1 MTSIVDT
8 TVKHYRSDMPEAPVL
23 NGVAGSKIAQ
33 LEACLVTGYGL
44 KAATSLTVASGIATL
59 TFAGGASAAW
69 PDAVIL
75 LAGANNAALNGE
87 QKVLTADAT
96 TVTFATTEAD
106 GTDAGATVTFKIAPA
121 GWEKVF
127 SKTNVAVFRSLHPES
142 TKMFLRVDDT
152 NPQFVRVRGYETMS
166 DVDAGAGPFPTDA
179 MIAGGGYWSKSDVAS
194 AVAVAWILA
203 SDGRFLLD
211 STAAGSN
218 KGMRYQNCFLRG
230 FGDLIPQ
237 NPAGDAYLCGLNYSA
252 SSDAGNMYDGALD
265 HDPTVVR
272 TALARGFAGLGSA
285 VMASRVPYTG
295 STTVSGRYSGND
307 AIFGSFPS
315 PVDGSLILS
324 RQYVVDSGAFAPRG
338 DLPGHRYCP
347 QAQTWSSLKMSD
359 TLAHSGRKYITSSS
373 GSGSTIASLPSST
386 GASFIDITGPWR

>member
-8 TVKHYRSDMPEAPVL
+8 TVKHYRSDRPEAPVL

-75 LAGANNAALNGE
+75 LAGANNGALNGE

-96 TVTFATTEAD
+96 TVTFATAQPD
-106 GTDAGATVTFKIAPA
+106 GTDAGTVTFKIAPA
-121 GWEKVF
+121 GWEKVY
-127 SKTNVAVFRSLHPES
+127 SKTNVAVFRSLHAES

-152 NPQFVRVRGYETMS
+152 NPQFVRGIGYETMS
-166 DVDAGAGPFPTDA
+166 DIDTGAGPFPTSA
-179 MIAGGGYWSKSDVAS
+179 MIAGGGYWAKSDVTS
-194 AVAVAWILA
+194 AAAVAWILA

-211 STAAGSN
+211 STAPGSN
-218 KGMRYQNCFLRG
+218 KGMAYQNCFLRG
-230 FGDLIPQ
+230 FGDLIPR

-252 SSDAGNMYDGALD
+252 TVSAVNMYDGTLD
-265 HDPTVVR
+265 YDPVAVR
-272 TALARGFAGLGSA
+272 TALARGYTGLGSA
-285 VMASRVPYTG
+285 VLARRVPYAGNTAL
-295 STTVSGRYSGND
+295 SSRHSGND
-307 AIFGSFPS
+307 ATFGSFPS

-324 RQYVVDSGAFAPRG
+324 RQYIVDDGAIAPRG
-338 DLPGHRYCP
+338 DFPGHAYCP
-347 QAQTWSSLKMSD
+347 QGGVWGAFKMFD

-373 GSGSTIASLPSST
+373 GSASTVASATSST